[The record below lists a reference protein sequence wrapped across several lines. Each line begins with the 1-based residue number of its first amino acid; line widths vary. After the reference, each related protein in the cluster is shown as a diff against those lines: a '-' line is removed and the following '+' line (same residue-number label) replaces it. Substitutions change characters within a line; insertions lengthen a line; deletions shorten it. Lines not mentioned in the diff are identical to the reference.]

1 MIVNNKKVL
10 NKARFS
16 IERRVF
22 NNPLDLIESKKSGK
36 KIYINLK
43 KYPGA
48 KWNFLEQHR
57 FL

>member
-1 MIVNNKKVL
+1 VIVNNKKVL

-16 IERRVF
+16 IERRIF
-22 NNPLDLIESKKSGK
+22 NNPLDLIESKKSE

-43 KYPGA
+43 KNPGA